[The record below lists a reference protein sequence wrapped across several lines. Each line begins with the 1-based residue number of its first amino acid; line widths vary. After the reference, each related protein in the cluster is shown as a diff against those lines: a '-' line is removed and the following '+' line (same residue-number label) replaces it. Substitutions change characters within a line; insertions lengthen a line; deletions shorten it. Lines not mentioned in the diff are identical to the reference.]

1 MHYKTNKRRR
11 SRRRSGGR
19 GRGRG
24 RISRRMRMKG
34 GLGPNDSVNI
44 NLPNKYV
51 FADEG
56 HKRALEMFTFGS
68 PAQHEAW
75 LGLLTA
81 CRTKGIPFYIL
92 TNGDKVGI
100 IRTLQLL
107 GMDDYVTEV
116 LCTHQATDKL
126 GRIIIRPDVN
136 PSNTVEHNFQGQ
148 NKYAVIQQILKENGL
163 ECQSS
168 KIGYLMDD
176 NLAANNDHDGM
187 CPSIVFEHV
196 LSPGHLPTDIPDLP
210 TLQATLE
217 QNPIY
222 KLNVSKL
229 GLAPIESARAKYNFT
244 PIDKI
249 TRITEEV
256 TSGGVTILF
265 VDFDQTF
272 QIWEGAIPLGY
283 KTIIPS
289 YFDKVDIK
297 INVI

>member
-56 HKRALEMFTFGS
+56 HKRAFEMFTFGS
-68 PAQHEAW
+68 SAQHEAW

-116 LCTHQATDKL
+116 LCTQKSNDP
-126 GRIIIRPDVN
+126 GIN
-136 PSNTVEHNFQGQ
+136 PMNTVGHNFHGQ
-148 NKYAVIQQILKENGL
+148 NKYVVIQQILKENGL

-196 LSPGHLPTDIPDLP
+196 LSPGYLPTDIPNLP

-229 GLAPIESARAKYNFT
+229 DLAPIHSDHAIYNFT

-249 TRITEEV
+249 TRITKEV
-256 TSGGVTILF
+256 TSGGVKILF

-272 QIWEGAIPLGY
+272 QIWEGAIPLGHSS
-283 KTIIPS
+283 IIR
-289 YFDKVDIK
+289 YFKRFADIT